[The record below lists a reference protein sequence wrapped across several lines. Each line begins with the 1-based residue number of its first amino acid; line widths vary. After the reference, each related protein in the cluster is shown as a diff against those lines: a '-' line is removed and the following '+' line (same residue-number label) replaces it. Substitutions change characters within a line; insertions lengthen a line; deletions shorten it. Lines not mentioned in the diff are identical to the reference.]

1 MFDLVDDDNAQ
12 FINFV
17 KTKLILKEVLSHLS
31 TMDRE
36 NRVRVAAILPDII
49 KKVELE
55 MIDDDVEG
63 LMEKLK
69 EKLFK
74 MASAPKKRVSLKTN
88 TTSKKAIAIDPFAI
102 ANKEIQLF
110 SNRTKFKQFN
120 SEDTIDSAKSETKM
134 IDKNGEPE
142 KPRLTT
148 STKK

>member
-17 KTKLILKEVLSHLS
+17 KAKLILKELLSHLS

-55 MIDDDVEG
+55 MLDDDMEG
-63 LMEKLK
+63 LIEKLK

-74 MASAPKKRVSLKTN
+74 MTSAPKKRVSMKTN
-88 TTSKKAIAIDPFAI
+88 TTSKKVIAIDPFAI
-102 ANKEIQLF
+102 ANKEI
-110 SNRTKFKQFN
+110 
-120 SEDTIDSAKSETKM
+120 
-134 IDKNGEPE
+134 
-142 KPRLTT
+142 
-148 STKK
+148 

>member
-74 MASAPKKRVSLKTN
+74 MTSAPKKRVSLKTN

-120 SEDTIDSAKSETKM
+120 SEDTIDSAKSEAKM

>member
-55 MIDDDVEG
+55 MIDDDMEG
-63 LMEKLK
+63 LIEKLK
-69 EKLFK
+69 EKIFK
-74 MASAPKKRVSLKTN
+74 MSSAPKKRVTLKN
-88 TTSKKAIAIDPFAI
+88 NSTSKKSICIDPFAI
-102 ANKEIQLF
+102 ANKEMRLI

-120 SEDTIDSAKSETKM
+120 SEETIESAKSETKM
-134 IDKNGEPE
+134 ID
-142 KPRLTT
+142 
-148 STKK
+148 

>member
-55 MIDDDVEG
+55 MIDDDMEG
-63 LMEKLK
+63 LIEKLK
-69 EKLFK
+69 EKIFK
-74 MASAPKKRVSLKTN
+74 MSSAPKKRVTLKN
-88 TTSKKAIAIDPFAI
+88 NSTSKKSICID
-102 ANKEIQLF
+102 L
-110 SNRTKFKQFN
+110 KQ
-120 SEDTIDSAKSETKM
+120 K
-134 IDKNGEPE
+134 
-142 KPRLTT
+142 
-148 STKK
+148 

>member
-55 MIDDDVEG
+55 MIDDDMEG
-63 LMEKLK
+63 LIEKLK
-69 EKLFK
+69 EKIFK
-74 MASAPKKRVSLKTN
+74 MSSAPKKRVTLKT
-88 TTSKKAIAIDPFAI
+88 PFLAENI
-102 ANKEIQLF
+102 LVFQVKLF
-110 SNRTKFKQFN
+110 CH
-120 SEDTIDSAKSETKM
+120 
-134 IDKNGEPE
+134 
-142 KPRLTT
+142 
-148 STKK
+148 